1 MSDDLKKATVSMSQK
16 IYERGKSNAKT
27 RGFKNSFSAYV
38 AWLIERDDKGA
49 VEREQLAEGKPTS
62 AEESPIIPPKKSA

>member
-49 VEREQLAEGKPTS
+49 VERERLKD
-62 AEESPIIPPKKSA
+62 EEKSDTEM

>member
-1 MSDDLKKATVSMSQK
+1 MSQK

-49 VEREQLAEGKPTS
+49 VERERLKD
-62 AEESPIIPPKKSA
+62 EEKSDTEM